1 MTWTNSGDLIC
12 DCCGRI
18 VIKANEV
25 NEKDLEENTGRTIC
39 MRCWNIMQKHHP
51 ETD

>member
-1 MTWTNSGDLIC
+1 MTWTRSGDLIC

-18 VIKANEV
+18 VIKADEI
-25 NEKDLEENTGRTIC
+25 NEKDLEENTGQTIC
-39 MRCWNIMQKHHP
+39 MPCWRVMQLGA